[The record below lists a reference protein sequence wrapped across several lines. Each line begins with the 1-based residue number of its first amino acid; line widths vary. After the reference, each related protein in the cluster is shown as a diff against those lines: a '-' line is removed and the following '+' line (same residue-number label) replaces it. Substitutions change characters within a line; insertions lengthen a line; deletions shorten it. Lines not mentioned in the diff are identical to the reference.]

1 MKNPNNP
8 NNSGAVIRLF
18 GVILIIL
25 GGLNT
30 MLSWRG
36 GFEVA
41 PFQMGLFATGLLLCL
56 IGGILRHK
64 ATVGADVDRDQC
76 DGGITGQP

>member
-1 MKNPNNP
+1 MRDKAQESLPDNNR
-8 NNSGAVIRLF
+8 GAILRLF

-25 GGLNT
+25 GWLNT

-41 PFQMGLFATGLLLCL
+41 SFHAMLLATGIVLCL
-56 IGGILRHK
+56 IGAIRRNR
-64 ATVGADVDRDQC
+64 A
-76 DGGITGQP
+76 